1 MKKTHTKAF
10 ANLIASILLLC
21 IEGWA
26 LFQTY
31 GFKVVKKATVQ
42 PAAFPQIMCVGM
54 IIFTVILLIQSI
66 IKLIS
71 MSDDDPLAEPA
82 ASINFIKNKGVL
94 AGLFVILLCVLFVA
108 FFDSL
113 GYVVVGMLLCGI
125 IMWLIG
131 KRNIVELLLVSIL
144 VPLGMW
150 LVFYK
155 MLSVNIPMGVLQP
168 LRDLVDILERRRCMD
183 WSLLASSYGAVFG
196 NVQVIMMTFLGAL
209 GGVLLGAIP
218 GMTATM
224 GVALLIP
231 FSFGMD
237 LIPSVGLLLGI
248 YCGGMYGGS
257 ISAILIHAP
266 GTPSAAATLLDGY
279 PMCQKGQA
287 GKALSIAMFSSFCGG
302 VIGALVMTFLSP
314 T

>member
-1 MKKTHTKAF
+1 MIRLKKTHTKAF

-21 IEGWA
+21 IEGW
-26 LFQTY
+26 
-31 GFKVVKKATVQ
+31 
-42 PAAFPQIMCVGM
+42 
-54 IIFTVILLIQSI
+54 
-66 IKLIS
+66 
-71 MSDDDPLAEPA
+71 PLAEPA

-168 LRDLVDILERRRCMD
+168 LRDLVDM
-183 WSLLASSYGAVFG
+183 
-196 NVQVIMMTFLGAL
+196 
-209 GGVLLGAIP
+209 
-218 GMTATM
+218 
-224 GVALLIP
+224 
-231 FSFGMD
+231 
-237 LIPSVGLLLGI
+237 
-248 YCGGMYGGS
+248 
-257 ISAILIHAP
+257 IH
-266 GTPSAAATLLDGY
+266 
-279 PMCQKGQA
+279 
-287 GKALSIAMFSSFCGG
+287 F
-302 VIGALVMTFLSP
+302 
-314 T
+314 

>member
-71 MSDDDPLAEPA
+71 MNEDDPLAEPA

-94 AGLFVILLCVLFVA
+94 AGLFVSVLFVA

-168 LRDLVDILERRRCMD
+168 LRDLVDM
-183 WSLLASSYGAVFG
+183 
-196 NVQVIMMTFLGAL
+196 
-209 GGVLLGAIP
+209 
-218 GMTATM
+218 
-224 GVALLIP
+224 
-231 FSFGMD
+231 
-237 LIPSVGLLLGI
+237 
-248 YCGGMYGGS
+248 
-257 ISAILIHAP
+257 IH
-266 GTPSAAATLLDGY
+266 
-279 PMCQKGQA
+279 
-287 GKALSIAMFSSFCGG
+287 F
-302 VIGALVMTFLSP
+302 
-314 T
+314 